1 MPPPPFLWRTNFG
14 TRPVWILFFLTEEP
28 KINLKQLDANIK
40 GVDNRIRGCWSLT
53 LHGWRG
59 GRIRYNAQS
68 SEKSF
73 KKHITSKP
81 FTLFLN
87 RVRTKFSVVDDDND
101 MQVVRSRT
109 RPRKYGQNP
118 RKMEA
123 TKDLKAS
130 KNASLKQNIDESS
143 INNASYQTENAGYIT
158 PLPPPLVSTCRCLN
172 SIKKWFSCLCT
183 NYITSL
189 FSSYTGVHLTK
200 VFLSANEN

>member
-1 MPPPPFLWRTNFG
+1 MQTSKVSTTEYGVLKSDPPWVEGGGGLDIMRKAPRNP
-14 TRPVWILFFLTEEP
+14 
-28 KINLKQLDANIK
+28 LK
-40 GVDNRIRGCWSLT
+40 
-53 LHGWRG
+53 
-59 GRIRYNAQS
+59 Y
-68 SEKSF
+68 
-73 KKHITSKP
+73 ITSKP

-130 KNASLKQNIDESS
+130 KNASLKQNIDASS

-172 SIKKWFSCLCT
+172 SIKK
-183 NYITSL
+183 
-189 FSSYTGVHLTK
+189 
-200 VFLSANEN
+200 